1 MDWIR
6 ILLNR
11 CAARLRTR
19 ELDDDLDAELRTH
32 IEFAVE
38 ENRERGMSESKARTE
53 ALRSFGGI
61 TQTRENY
68 RMQRGLPFFEVLIAD
83 LRLIVRQLRKAPG
96 FTVTVLITLAL
107 GIGANSAIF
116 TLVNAI
122 LLRNL
127 PVTDPKN
134 LIRIGDKNDCCI
146 SDQWSDTGDYS
157 LFATDTYYMFKK
169 NLPEFEQLAATASF
183 YGGGPLT
190 VRRAGP
196 DTVAKSMVGT
206 FVSGNYFRVFGL
218 SPAAG
223 RLFVDADDQKGA
235 PITAV
240 VSYDAWQRDYAGDPS
255 VVGST
260 FYVNGKP
267 ATISGV
273 APKGFYG
280 DRIDTNPPSFF
291 FPMNAMDE
299 VIGAS
304 FFTDPGKQWAYI
316 IGRVKPGTSLPA
328 LQAKASA
335 LLKNQFATLKTF
347 SDPRAQKVL
356 SLTHVVLTP
365 GGGGIQNM
373 QNGYRNRLNLLQ
385 WIAALV
391 LLVACAN
398 IANLLLVRGMSRHA
412 EFSIRSALGAQRSR
426 LVRQLLQ
433 ESVVLSCMGGLLGLA
448 VSYLGAHALLALA
461 FPDQHNMPVAAS
473 PSPMVIG
480 FAFSLSLVTGVLFGL
495 APALMAART
504 QPAGTLRANSRTTS
518 HGASF
523 LQRGLVVMQ
532 AALSLVLLV
541 AAGLFAQSLN
551 KAENVNMKLDTT
563 NRYIA
568 HINPQGAGY
577 KTTEVEPLYQTIVD
591 RFHAIPGVLK
601 VGVSTYTPM
610 EANDWNSGVKVQGD
624 PDLNKTASWVK
635 ATPEYFDSVGT
646 HVVSGRGFTR
656 QDTMNAPPVAVVN
669 QEFVKQFFGNRNPI
683 GHRFG
688 FDDPLHPGTDGA
700 HEIVGVVE
708 DTTYTSIYW
717 KNHAMYFL
725 PLTQPAGLRTP
736 GNPDQS
742 VYAGAIVIESSRS
755 VPGLEKIVGD
765 TLASINPNLTILK
778 FQTFR
783 QQTDDQFTQERL
795 ISRLTSLFGL
805 LALLLA
811 AIGLYGVTAYT
822 VVRRTPEIGVRMA
835 LGAARSRVIGMVI
848 RGAMLQTVA
857 GLAIGIP
864 VAIFCVRYVK
874 SQLYEITSVNMPV
887 MAIAIGVL
895 ALAAAIAGIIPARRA
910 ASIDPVRAL
919 RIE

>member
-1 MDWIR
+1 MRQFR
-6 ILLNR
+6 ILRRKSELAKEFESHLQMAIADR
-11 CAARLRTR
+11 MARGQSPAEARASALREFGNVPMIADVTR
-19 ELDDDLDAELRTH
+19 EQW
-32 IEFAVE
+32 
-38 ENRERGMSESKARTE
+38 GW
-53 ALRSFGGI
+53 
-61 TQTRENY
+61 
-68 RMQRGLPFFEVLIAD
+68 
-83 LRLIVRQLRKAPG
+83 LRLELLVQDIRYALRQLRRTPG
-96 FTVTVLITLAL
+96 FTVTVLLTLAL

-127 PVTDPKN
+127 PVTDPKS
-134 LIRIGDKNDCCI
+134 LIRIGDRNDCCI

-157 LFATDTYYMFKK
+157 LFATDTYYMLKK
-169 NLPEFEQLAATASF
+169 NLPEFEDLAATASF

-196 DTVAKSMVGT
+196 ETLAKSMVGT

-223 RLFVDADDQKGA
+223 RLFVDADDQKGT

-255 VVGST
+255 VAGST

-267 ATISGV
+267 ATIIGV

-291 FPMNAMDE
+291 FPMNAMDA

-304 FFTDPGKQWAYI
+304 FFTDPGKQWAYL

-335 LLKNQFATLKTF
+335 LLKNQLATLKTF
-347 SDPRAQKVL
+347 SDPRAQRVL
-356 SLTHVVLTP
+356 PLTHVVLTP

-373 QNGYRNRLNLLQ
+373 QNGYRDRLNLLQ

-398 IANLLLVRGMSRHA
+398 IANLLLVRGMSRRA

-433 ESVVLSCMGGLLGLA
+433 ESVVLSGMGGLLGLA

-461 FPDQHNMPVAAS
+461 FPGQHNMPVAAS
-473 PSPMVIG
+473 PSLLVIG
-480 FAFSLSLVTGVLFGL
+480 FAFLLSMFTGVLFGL

-504 QPAGTLRANSRTTS
+504 RPADALRSNSRTTA

-523 LQRGLVVMQ
+523 LQRGLVVLQ

-541 AAGLFAQSLN
+541 AAGLFAQSLT
-551 KAENVNMKLDTT
+551 KAENVNMKLETT

-577 KTTEVEPLYQTIVD
+577 KTTEVELLYQTIVD
-591 RFHAIPGVLK
+591 RLHATPGVLK

-624 PDLNKTASWVK
+624 QRLNKTASWVK
-635 ATPEYFDSVGT
+635 ATPEYFDVVGT
-646 HVVSGRGFTR
+646 HFAMGRGFTL

-669 QEFVKQFFGNRNPI
+669 QEFARQFFGNRDPI

-725 PLTQPAGLRTP
+725 PLTQAAGIRTP

-742 VYAGAIVIESSRS
+742 VYAGAIVIETTHSI
-755 VPGLEKIVGD
+755 PGLEKVVGD

-783 QQTDDQFTQERL
+783 QQIDDRFTQERL

-822 VVRRTPEIGVRMA
+822 VVSRTPEIGIRMA
-835 LGAARSRVIGMVI
+835 LGAARSRVIGMVM
-848 RGAMLQTVA
+848 RGAMLQALA

-874 SQLYEITSVNMPV
+874 SQLYEITSVNAPV
-887 MAIAIGVL
+887 MTVAIGVL
-895 ALAAAIAGIIPARRA
+895 TLAAAIAAIIPARRA
-910 ASIDPVRAL
+910 ASTDPVRAL